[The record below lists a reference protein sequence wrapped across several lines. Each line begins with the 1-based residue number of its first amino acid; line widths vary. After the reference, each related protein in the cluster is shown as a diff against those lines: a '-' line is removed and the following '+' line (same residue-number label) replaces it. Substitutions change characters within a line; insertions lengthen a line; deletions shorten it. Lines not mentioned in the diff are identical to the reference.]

1 MRQDEIAQLHLD
13 DIRQDEEGI
22 WLIDV
27 NDRGDKKVKTKS
39 ARRLIP
45 IHPFIANELRL
56 PDYVEGLKGQGETR
70 LFPELKKGHR
80 ELPSHQWKQKPD
92 GSAGSGFGVQTK

>member
-1 MRQDEIAQLHLD
+1 MRQDEIAQFHLD

-39 ARRLIP
+39 ARRLILVS
-45 IHPFIANELRL
+45 ISAISRIASLFRTKTNYYVCDRL
-56 PDYVEGLKGQGETR
+56 TEMILQ
-70 LFPELKKGHR
+70 
-80 ELPSHQWKQKPD
+80 
-92 GSAGSGFGVQTK
+92 

>member
-1 MRQDEIAQLHLD
+1 MRQDEIAQFHLD

-39 ARRLIP
+39 ARRLILVS
-45 IHPFIANELRL
+45 ISA
-56 PDYVEGLKGQGETR
+56 TSSSAS
-70 LFPELKKGHR
+70 LF
-80 ELPSHQWKQKPD
+80 QNNQI
-92 GSAGSGFGVQTK
+92 GSVRR